1 MKLPASGRVPR
12 KSFEKHVYDEMFGAY
27 KSFAAAKSV
36 GVDKL
41 APMSDEL
48 RAELIKRKPDFA
60 KRGHL
65 ASIFLAFKS
74 ALGKHMPKLADV
86 KRAVK
91 SEPPLRCDYD
101 YNGGVWTGHLEQGF
115 ALRRGGV
122 HFITM
127 RLANDGFLY
136 RDAIAE
142 EIKSHIPG
150 PHHNCEGWVQLKAP
164 ALPEVDPVFEFAR
177 TWLECPKEDVRIV
190 VRYNS
195 SAQRVDVTISIKA
208 CVEFEVLYEPGYPV
222 QDIEDLWEPLP

>member
-1 MKLPASGRVPR
+1 
-12 KSFEKHVYDEMFGAY
+12 MFGAY
-27 KSFAAAKSV
+27 NSFAAAKRA

-65 ASIFLAFKS
+65 ASIYLAFKS

-115 ALRRGGV
+115 APTWRRPL
-122 HFITM
+122 HHHASCQR
-127 RLANDGFLY
+127 RL
-136 RDAIAE
+136 
-142 EIKSHIPG
+142 S
-150 PHHNCEGWVQLKAP
+150 
-164 ALPEVDPVFEFAR
+164 LP
-177 TWLECPKEDVRIV
+177 
-190 VRYNS
+190 
-195 SAQRVDVTISIKA
+195 
-208 CVEFEVLYEPGYPV
+208 
-222 QDIEDLWEPLP
+222 